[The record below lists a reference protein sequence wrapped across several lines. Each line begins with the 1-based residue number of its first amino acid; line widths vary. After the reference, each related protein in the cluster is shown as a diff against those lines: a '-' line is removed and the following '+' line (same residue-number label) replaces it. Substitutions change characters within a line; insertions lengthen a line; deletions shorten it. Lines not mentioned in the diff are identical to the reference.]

1 MKNKRNL
8 YWLLLILAAIIL
20 FATNP
25 SEAQFKEYLKEE
37 ARTELKSQE
46 TVEGKLSQIVSGAA
60 TRLAGMATKRKEF
73 YLFSTYEIAV
83 PGTRYAY
90 VGIFNNFFPIRKK

>member
-8 YWLLLILAAIIL
+8 YWLLLILVAIIL

-25 SEAQFKEYLKEE
+25 SEVQFKEYLKEG

-46 TVEGKLSQIVSGAA
+46 TVEGKLSHIVSGAA
-60 TRLAGMATKRKEF
+60 TRLAGLAAKRKEY
-73 YLFSTYEIAV
+73 YLFSTYEITV
-83 PGTRYAY
+83 PGTRYIY
-90 VGIFNNFFPIRKK
+90 IGIFNHFFPIRKK